1 MFCIRMDDPPERYYP
16 GLDLVYDREHRARLI
31 ERGDMDLAEKVNNVL
46 HFFVVAIT
54 KIVSTEHIMFV
65 SFAAY
70 RSYAHEG
77 P

>member
-1 MFCIRMDDPPERYYP
+1 MWSFTRMFCIRMDDPPERYYP

-54 KIVSTEHIMFV
+54 KIVSTSCFIF
-65 SFAAY
+65 
-70 RSYAHEG
+70 RSLSVLCA
-77 P
+77 